1 MGKTLRADIV
11 VGGKADSSF
20 YQLGNTLENLGQT
33 VNQISEKLIQF
44 GKESVEAYTSYED
57 YMLDAEV
64 ALRTQY
70 DSTNEL
76 SKVMEQLDK
85 SAMQWASDSR
95 FTTEDVAGA
104 ISNAAHA
111 GWDLQKILTGV
122 PSEMKISL
130 AGGMELAE
138 GLEYLVDISNA
149 AGVGFD
155 ELGTLVDYW
164 AYAANRSSTTIPEMG
179 QAMQKMGATMQFAKG
194 DMAGLVTMLGVLA
207 NNGAKGTEAGTLLRN
222 SFIRLVAPTKKAAEA
237 MGELSLSGEDLDDIY
252 SNTAGL
258 EEAAQMLEEAGFSAY
273 DSQGRLKSF
282 MTIWQELDEAT
293 AGMSEQDRN
302 NILTA
307 IFPTRTITGAL
318 ALLEAASKD
327 WDGLYASILKN
338 GEGYADYAAEKME
351 SGLGG
356 TLRHLESV
364 YNALQTRTG
373 ESLAEDVATAANAL
387 SGMIDSVN
395 GLDSGTFDAVVG
407 GLEAIAV
414 AGPGLMAAGAAFKF
428 VGLMLG
434 AGGPVTTLGLW
445 AVGLTAAAVGIE
457 KFNKAVY
464 ESQFGELSV
473 NTDAIGEYLNVV
485 GGDFNEAAGKISE
498 YNSAV
503 GEALQTYQELAS
515 GMKSDMVTDYI
526 TNATLTKEQIDNYYN
541 IGQQMTD
548 AVKAGIE
555 GNYSAAM
562 EIIGYLADAD
572 PSEVIG
578 GEDTIASSIMQ
589 LLSDGYNDA
598 IQEAESLGNQLRT
611 AMTSSFADG
620 KLSAEE
626 VANISGIYQQINDLM
641 EQQENAAL
649 RAKYDVALDKAMAL
663 GKNGAEQVAEMANDW
678 YKSAEQEAYSWKE
691 QTYAA
696 LYRSSGGADLT
707 AEQRTWVEQGFSEKM
722 AQARSDAN
730 GIIMSYWDRMAAE
743 SDLSEQYAGTAEIA
757 DLLLR
762 GYISPDLAHG
772 RYRNQYDDNTY
783 AGEFDSPIN
792 GETTGTQLGRFLAEY
807 VAALGGQNAVAE
819 QIAFLQRTGQAEA
832 AQNLQMLYA
841 MEQVANNFAQTGVAS
856 GTLFGLGDGNVYS
869 TANDSDIRINQANLG
884 AFLEAASSYGAAEP
898 GDGLAYAQA
907 VLAENQKAQEYFKYL
922 GRYASGEKGLVWDAN
937 KKGAE
942 DALSMITNALK
953 TEYDFSAILGEVDR
967 GKLSRYNMEDEYAAW
982 RILFDETF
990 NAEDYKINVTPE
1002 IDEAGLAALGSVAV
1016 PVDIV
1021 PRQDGMGL
1029 ADLENQGV
1037 TVDVEGDTTTLSATI
1052 DAEDGQTLL
1061 EYVDGDA
1068 ENLSLT
1074 ITDQDGRVLVENVTG
1089 NTAALASAINAY
1101 NGKVVTVTVNYKSSG
1116 FAPTGRLYAEGGR
1129 ATEPSIFGEV
1139 PGVAEWAIPE
1149 QHTQR
1154 TAELLDAAREAS
1166 GFTWP
1171 DLIGRNGD
1179 LSTAAKGSW
1188 TLVYS
1193 PVIHAANADGVE
1205 QKLRDDKNRLEKW
1218 LRDKQL
1224 HDEMEVYS

>member
-1 MGKTLRADIV
+1 MGKTLRADII

-20 YQLGNTLENLGQT
+20 YRLGSELETLGSQVNL
-33 VNQISEKLIQF
+33 ISEKLIQF
-44 GKESVEAYTSYED
+44 GKESVDAYASYED

-70 DSTNEL
+70 NSTNEL
-76 SKVMEQLDK
+76 SKVMEQLDQA
-85 SAMQWASDSR
+85 AMQWASDSR

-111 GWDLQKILTGV
+111 GWDLEKILTGV
-122 PSEMKISL
+122 PSAMKISL

-179 QAMQKMGATMQFAKG
+179 AAMQKMGATMQFVKG
-194 DMAGLVTMLGVLA
+194 DMAGLTTMLGVLA

-222 SFIRLVAPTKKAAEA
+222 SFIRMIAPTKKAAEE
-237 MGELSLSGEDLDDIY
+237 MDQLILSGEDLDDIY

-258 EEAAQMLEEAGFSAY
+258 EEAAALLEEAGFSAY

-282 MTIWQELDEAT
+282 MTIWQELDKAT
-293 AGMSEQDRN
+293 SGMTEQDRN
-302 NILTA
+302 NVLSA

-318 ALLEAASKD
+318 ALLEAASND
-327 WDGLYASILKN
+327 WDGLYASILN
-338 GEGYADYAAEKME
+338 NADGYADYASETME

-364 YNALQTRTG
+364 YNTLQTRTG
-373 ESLAEDVATAANAL
+373 NSLAEDVSSVASAL

-395 GLDSGTFDAVVG
+395 GLDGATFDAMVA

-414 AGPGLMAAGAAFKF
+414 AGPGLMVAGGAIKIIGAIAGTGLPGQLILASIGLAAFANAMSSVSEAMYADHF
-428 VGLMLG
+428 GNLNVDMDSLG
-434 AGGPVTTLGLW
+434 GYL
-445 AVGLTAAAVGIE
+445 
-457 KFNKAVY
+457 
-464 ESQFGELSV
+464 
-473 NTDAIGEYLNVV
+473 DAIG
-485 GGDFNEAAGKISE
+485 GKFNAAQQSISE

-503 GEALQTYQELAS
+503 ETAISDYESASSKLKESLLTSMLTGAALTESDIEYLHGLGDQMRQALIAGIDGSYSSAEETVALFADGEALRLSEDENGIWASVMDTLSYGYEQAISRAEALSAELR
-515 GMKSDMVTDYI
+515 
-526 TNATLTKEQIDNYYN
+526 N
-541 IGQQMTD
+541 
-548 AVKAGIE
+548 
-555 GNYSAAM
+555 
-562 EIIGYLADAD
+562 
-572 PSEVIG
+572 
-578 GEDTIASSIMQ
+578 
-589 LLSDGYNDA
+589 
-598 IQEAESLGNQLRT
+598 
-611 AMTSSFADG
+611 AMTSAFADG
-620 KLSAEE
+620 SLTSEELDNFQNIINQQNELLAMQADARNAVEREKMLRQAQTLGLDALEQISTLVETQRGAELSTLEDEYWQAYYQTELGGQLKIKNGVRKADGTLYTQADLDRELEALYSGDPNDPTDGYLGKKMATEASFDRMLLDLYNSTADGSGLGDVWKGLGAMADSFLDAGTLTETAIQNYQNAFEWSDRNDISQYIGDMVNALGGMSE
-626 VANISGIYQQINDLM
+626 VQARADYYSQIGELTSANAFARLMAMYSLSDAQVSGLVTTEDTGPLYSQSGYDVGKARAQ
-641 EQQENAAL
+641 NAAL
-649 RAKYDVALDKAMAL
+649 AKQD
-663 GKNGAEQVAEMANDW
+663 EM
-678 YKSAEQEAYSWKE
+678 
-691 QTYAA
+691 T
-696 LYRSSGGADLT
+696 
-707 AEQRTWVEQGFSEKM
+707 
-722 AQARSDAN
+722 
-730 GIIMSYWDRMAAE
+730 
-743 SDLSEQYAGTAEIA
+743 
-757 DLLLR
+757 
-762 GYISPDLAHG
+762 DLAWS
-772 RYRNQYDDNTY
+772 YMAD
-783 AGEFDSPIN
+783 
-792 GETTGTQLGRFLAEY
+792 
-807 VAALGGQNAVAE
+807 ALE
-819 QIAFLQRTGQAEA
+819 S
-832 AQNLQMLYA
+832 
-841 MEQVANNFAQTGVAS
+841 GVAS
-856 GTLFGLGDGNVYS
+856 NFQNIMSHDFTDTGYQTGIESIVSQMREVY
-869 TANDSDIRINQANLG
+869 DL
-884 AFLEAASSYGAAEP
+884 AAVP
-898 GDGLAYAQA
+898 
-907 VLAENQKAQEYFKYL
+907 VT
-922 GRYASGEKGLVWDAN
+922 KGLESIHD
-937 KKGAE
+937 
-942 DALSMITNALK
+942 
-953 TEYDFSAILGEVDR
+953 
-967 GKLSRYNMEDEYAAW
+967 YAAAY
-982 RILFDETF
+982 RLMFDETV
-990 NAEDYKINVTPE
+990 NAQDYKIQVTPE
-1002 IDEAGLAALGSVAV
+1002 IDETGLETLGNVTI

-1021 PRQDGMGL
+1021 PREDGMGL
-1029 ADLENQGV
+1029 SDLEQQGV